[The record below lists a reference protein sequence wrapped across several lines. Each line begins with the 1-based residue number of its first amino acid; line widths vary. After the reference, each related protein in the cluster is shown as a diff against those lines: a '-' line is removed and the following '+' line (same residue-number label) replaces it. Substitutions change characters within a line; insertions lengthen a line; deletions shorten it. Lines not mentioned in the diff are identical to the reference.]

1 MKTITLYCVNISKTD
16 KKKLLVI
23 EKNKKPYYFQQI
35 ALQKCLVLDNYT
47 AHLNVSLKN
56 IKLEFVPLNTSLTQP
71 LRMGV
76 IQNLK
81 LK

>member
-47 AHLNVSLKN
+47 AHLNVSLKTSSWN
-56 IKLEFVPLNTSLTQP
+56 LYPL
-71 LRMGV
+71 
-76 IQNLK
+76 IHH
-81 LK
+81 